1 MALIFTQ
8 LLKSQRKLSFP
19 PKGVSA
25 PAVPPREAAKSSMT
39 MSELES
45 KTVLPRETK
54 RILHQ
59 SLSSSPLPKIYEK
72 CISARYTLLV
82 YQQNPKPAHFQPVSV
97 CVFMSSSNCN
107 IMPDDIHPNAVFNLI
122 STLRF

>member
-25 PAVPPREAAKSSMT
+25 PAVPPREATKSSMT

-45 KTVLPRETK
+45 KTVLPREHK
-54 RILHQ
+54 WILHQ
-59 SLSSSPLPKIYEK
+59 SLSSSSPLPKVYEK
-72 CISARYTLLV
+72 FISARYTLLV
-82 YQQNPKPAHFQPVSV
+82 YPHKHKTARFHPVSV
-97 CVFMSSSNCN
+97 SVIMPSSNNNVTN
-107 IMPDDIHPNAVFNLI
+107 IMLPNVQ
-122 STLRF
+122 